1 MPGRKI
7 VPLRRIGQIVLSG
20 ITVDTIDPAY
30 YTVAHGNGQR
40 TGPKLSS
47 MRVVVTAGDDNQLR
61 RPV

>member
-30 YTVAHGNGQR
+30 YTVAHGDGQR
-40 TGPKLSS
+40 TAPQTGVDASGHS
-47 MRVVVTAGDDNQLR
+47 RGR
-61 RPV
+61 